1 MTHRLVV
8 EKERGGQALSPEI
21 AGVAMTSSSLPSEVL
36 LKPTISLRVASVL
49 TFIHCIAH
57 TVRGVLSAPAHG
69 EAEIAVI
76 ETMKSHSFSF
86 GGFSRTYWDFH
97 LGYGWFLSFI
107 LLVDGLLF
115 WYLAGVCKTDSIVIR
130 PVVALFAFNF
140 LMMAIVSWKFFALG
154 PVIIELLIASSLVAA
169 FATMARRTM

>member
-1 MTHRLVV
+1 M
-8 EKERGGQALSPEI
+8 A
-21 AGVAMTSSSLPSEVL
+21 SSSLPSEVL
-36 LKPTISLRVASVL
+36 LKPTIFLRAASVL

-97 LGYGWFLSFI
+97 LGYGWILSLF

-115 WYLAGVCKTDSIVIR
+115 WYLAGVSKTDSTVIR
-130 PVVALFAFNF
+130 PFVGLFGFNF
-140 LMMAIVSWKFFALG
+140 LMMAIVSWKFFAPG
-154 PVIIELLIASSLVAA
+154 PVIIEFLVALSLAAA
-169 FATMARRTM
+169 FATTARKTM

>member
-1 MTHRLVV
+1 M
-8 EKERGGQALSPEI
+8 AC
-21 AGVAMTSSSLPSEVL
+21 SSLPSSEVL
-36 LKPTISLRVASVL
+36 LKPIIFLRAASVL

-69 EAEIAVI
+69 ETEIAVI

-97 LGYGWFLSFI
+97 LGYGWFFSFI

-115 WYLAGVCKTDSIVIR
+115 WYLAGVSKTDSIVIR
-130 PVVALFAFNF
+130 PVVALFGLNF
-140 LMMAIVSWKFFALG
+140 LIMAIVSWKYFALG
-154 PVIIELLIASSLVAA
+154 PVIVELLIALSLAAA
-169 FATMARRTM
+169 FATMGRKTM

>member
-1 MTHRLVV
+1 
-8 EKERGGQALSPEI
+8 
-21 AGVAMTSSSLPSEVL
+21 
-36 LKPTISLRVASVL
+36 LKPTIFLRAASVL

-57 TVRGVLSAPAHG
+57 TVRGVLAAPTHG

-76 ETMKSHSFSF
+76 ETMKSQSFSF

-115 WYLAGVCKTDSIVIR
+115 WYLARVCKTDSIVIR
-130 PVVALFAFNF
+130 PVVALFGFNF